1 MSLIFLSV
9 IKDTC
14 GKMNGPKKQVDNNE
28 QFVIDMFK
36 YMDKNQDG
44 FVSKSEV
51 KKYTEKYGAQF
62 LGPKGLVTFE
72 KLDANDDEK
81 ISMEGKN
88 IFYFFSTKY

>member
-1 MSLIFLSV
+1 
-9 IKDTC
+9 
-14 GKMNGPKKQVDNNE
+14 MNRPKNLADNNE
-28 QFVIDMFK
+28 QFVIGMFK

-44 FVSKSEV
+44 FISKAEI
-51 KKYTEKYGAQF
+51 KQYAEKYGAQL

-88 IFYFFSTKY
+88 IFYFFSTKF